1 MIAQIEKQSKEI
13 CVKLYTGE
21 LAKFL
26 VGAEKIPEYLSV
38 FLEGMRAQAEGFR
51 IGSVRQLR
59 ELALKLVEYCQQVPY
74 CILGYLNQ
82 KYTQL
87 VLKDL
92 GVEDK
97 KFKQL
102 KKADDEAKEKHL
114 KLFRPNLENPANK
127 SLTLELNQKENE
139 RTEKF
144 KEVVDDTQIKMLDI
158 E

>member
-1 MIAQIEKQSKEI
+1 M
-13 CVKLYTGE
+13 
-21 LAKFL
+21 
-26 VGAEKIPEYLSV
+26 
-38 FLEGMRAQAEGFR
+38 
-51 IGSVRQLR
+51 
-59 ELALKLVEYCQQVPY
+59 PY

-97 KFKQL
+97 KFRQL
-102 KKADDEAKEKHL
+102 KKSDDEAKEKHL